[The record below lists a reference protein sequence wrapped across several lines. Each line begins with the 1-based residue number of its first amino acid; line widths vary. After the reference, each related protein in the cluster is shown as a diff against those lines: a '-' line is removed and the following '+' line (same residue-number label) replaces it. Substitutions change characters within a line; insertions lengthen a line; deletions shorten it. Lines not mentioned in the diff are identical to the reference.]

1 MDILKY
7 CFNVRKKCNDSN
19 DSNDNND
26 FITVKAIDFY
36 QYLWSLI
43 ILVPL
48 YKNKQLPHFAYCKI
62 N

>member
-1 MDILKY
+1 MNILKY
-7 CFNVRKKCNDSN
+7 CFNVRKKCNNSN
-19 DSNDNND
+19 DDND

-43 ILVPL
+43 ILGTSVQ
-48 YKNKQLPHFAYCKI
+48 KKWPHFAYCKI

>member
-7 CFNVRKKCNDSN
+7 FFNVRKKCNNSN

-26 FITVKAIDFY
+26 FITVKAIDFS

-48 YKNKQLPHFAYCKI
+48 YKKKTIATFCLL
-62 N
+62 